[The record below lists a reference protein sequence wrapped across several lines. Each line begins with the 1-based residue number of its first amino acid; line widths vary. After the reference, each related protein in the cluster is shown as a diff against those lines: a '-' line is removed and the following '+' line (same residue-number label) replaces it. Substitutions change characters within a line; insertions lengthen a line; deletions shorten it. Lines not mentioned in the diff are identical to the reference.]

1 MGVKRFL
8 FFVLTLAYITARAN
22 CLTDNTKVPGFLKFD
37 GEKTVVADS
46 VLLDKVLG
54 AMDKKYPQI
63 KMKFLL
69 CVLSDEDLS
78 VYSDY

>member
-1 MGVKRFL
+1 MKSRA
-8 FFVLTLAYITARAN
+8 AYHP
-22 CLTDNTKVPGFLKFD
+22 DNPKVPEFLKFD

-46 VLLDKVLG
+46 VFLDKVLG

-69 CVLSDEDLS
+69 CVNPQLP
-78 VYSDY
+78 